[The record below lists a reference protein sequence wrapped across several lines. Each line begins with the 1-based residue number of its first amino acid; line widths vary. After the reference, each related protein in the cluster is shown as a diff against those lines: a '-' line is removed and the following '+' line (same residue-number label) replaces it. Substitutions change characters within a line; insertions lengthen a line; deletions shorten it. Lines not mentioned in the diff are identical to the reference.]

1 MNIIAPNRIIIFFS
15 FSLLFFSSSYLQENG
30 ETRIANWKD
39 DKAAAFS
46 LNFDDSMPSHVD
58 NAIPLLKER
67 GLTGTFFVNPG
78 KSRHQDNED
87 FWQNLLSEGQEMAPH
102 TMNHNGASS
111 YDEAVYEIGE
121 SAKYVWDVYGVPHY
135 SELHAY
141 ASGGGVTWTGLT
153 REQRLEIDNSF
164 LMINRY
170 HYDTSTP
177 HWHSDRLPR
186 SMGGNTT
193 ASSLIS
199 FFDEAVSQ
207 GIWEAILFHGVGGGW
222 ISIDLDEFITFVDYL
237 ETKKNTVWIGP
248 WINVYKYDM
257 ERYSAAVELLEST
270 NNIIRLRLSSD
281 VAASGFI
288 THDVN
293 LYNEPLTLITRV
305 PWQSVTIT
313 QGNTSKIYAANNG
326 EVMYEALPNVG
337 TTNRGDI
344 ILQDS
349 EVMNVD
355 SASTGSVLN
364 GFNLEQNYPNP
375 FNPATNI
382 GFRIADFG
390 FVSLKVFDIL
400 GNEIV
405 TLVNEEMSA
414 GNYEVGFSSGLIH
427 QTTNGGPTSGI
438 YFYTLQTDG
447 FVETKKMILMR

>member
-1 MNIIAPNRIIIFFS
+1 
-15 FSLLFFSSSYLQENG
+15 LQENG

-78 KSRHQDNED
+78 KSRHQDNEG

-102 TMNHNGASS
+102 TMNHDGASS

-177 HWHSDRLPR
+177 HWHSDRLPL

-207 GIWEAILFHGVGGGW
+207 GIWEAILFHGVCGGW
-222 ISIDLDEFITFVDYL
+222 ISVDLDEFITLVDYL
-237 ETKKNTVWIGP
+237 ETQKNNVWIGP
-248 WINVYKYDM
+248 WVNVYKYDM
-257 ERYSAAVELLEST
+257 ERYSAAVDVLEST
-270 NNIIRLRLSSD
+270 NNIIRLRLSSN

-313 QGNTSKIYAANNG
+313 QENTSKIYAAKNG

-355 SASTGSVLN
+355 SASTGSIPN

-405 TLVNEEMSA
+405 TLVNEEMPA

-427 QTTNGGPTSGI
+427 QMTNGGPTSGI